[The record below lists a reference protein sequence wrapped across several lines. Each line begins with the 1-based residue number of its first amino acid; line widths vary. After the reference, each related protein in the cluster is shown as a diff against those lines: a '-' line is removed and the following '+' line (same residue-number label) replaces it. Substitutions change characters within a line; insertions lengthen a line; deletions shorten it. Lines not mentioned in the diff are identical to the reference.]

1 MKNALAF
8 IGAAVVAFLAV
19 GWYLGWYQVSRSPGD
34 GKQSLHLDINADKI
48 SSDVKQGVEKGGDI
62 VDGLRD
68 KSKNDQARPGPA
80 TNFFTP
86 TPTEKDKDKDSSG
99 GWRPIGDK

>member
-1 MKNALAF
+1 MKNVLAF

-19 GWYLGWYQVSRSPGD
+19 GWYLGWYQVSRSPSD

-48 SSDVKQGVEKGGDI
+48 SSDVKQGVEKGSDF
-62 VDGLRD
+62 VDQIRD
-68 KSKNDQARPGPA
+68 KSKGDQQTKPGPA

-86 TPTEKDKDKDSSG
+86 TPTPSDKDNSG